1 MNPVRP
7 IRDFHSPGNG
17 ECLSDDH
24 VTRDGQSEAASGEF
38 LNSWGG
44 GTSFLLVAELMGGN
58 LGQLVF
64 PFTTSR
70 EQAA

>member
-1 MNPVRP
+1 MTP
-7 IRDFHSPGNG
+7 
-17 ECLSDDH
+17 
-24 VTRDGQSEAASGEF
+24 DGQSETALGEF

-70 EQAA
+70 EQAEASSWEKLNYGGRF